1 MNLHSQIEI
10 FQKLGFEV
18 DFKKKFKNP
27 FRGDNTPGCF
37 FNIFN
42 NNLYFV
48 DFANIPTHINY
59 IEAVKL
65 YFGLTTEQAIIKSQ
79 YILLKENVFNK
90 PKIEKPKIILDY
102 KLYSVD
108 NIPYN
113 ENSLNYWKQFNI
125 SKDILNLYEVENV
138 SHVYRNNILQYSA
151 KEHAPIFSYK
161 QNGDLF
167 KIYNPLGFKEQKW
180 RIVKPVIEGINHI
193 SEGDFIFVTSS
204 LKDVMCLY
212 SIGYQAICSS
222 TEIGYNSIERI
233 KEELFAKFKNVYIY
247 LNNDEPGKKAS
258 KKLTLEIDKRFKYI
272 NNPDGMPKDP
282 SDFIKEFGVDALKEV
297 IYKKL
302 KRDYCE

>member
-1 MNLHSQIEI
+1 MDLHSQIEI

-65 YFGLTTEQAIIKSQ
+65 YFGLTTEQAIIKAQ
-79 YILLKENVFNK
+79 YILLKDNVFNK
-90 PKIEKPKIILDY
+90 PKIEKSKVILDY
-102 KLYSVD
+102 KLYSVK
-108 NIPYN
+108 NIPHN
-113 ENSLNYWKQFNI
+113 ENSLKYWKQFNI
-125 SKDILNLYEVENV
+125 SEDILNLYEVENV
-138 SHVYRNNILQYSA
+138 SHVYRNSILQYSA

-161 QNGDLF
+161 QNGELF

-180 RIVKPVIEGINHI
+180 RTIKPVIEGINHI
-193 SEGDFIFVTSS
+193 SGGEFIFVTSS

-212 SIGYQAICSS
+212 SLGFQAICSS
-222 TEIGYNSIERI
+222 TETGYNSIERI

-247 LNNDEPGKKAS
+247 LNNDEPSKKTS
-258 KKLTLEIDKRFKYI
+258 KKLTLEIDNRFKYI

-282 SDFIKEFGVDALKEV
+282 SDFIKEFGVDALKDV

-302 KRDYCE
+302 KRDNKL